1 MKLKLVLWT
10 AVMAWL
16 SFGSQVVAASH
27 TPDPWER
34 QIVAACLI
42 LEASDQGETGMTAVA
57 NVIANRA
64 DNNPRK
70 FYREVKRPYAFSSLN
85 RATTGKTGNRGF
97 ADHVRRA
104 SRDHNWRVALR
115 IVDKLYAGSLPDL
128 TYGATHF
135 SLKNEYVAWM
145 KGMKLTTVI
154 GDHKFLRRS

>member
-1 MKLKLVLWT
+1 MALVLSST
-10 AVMAWL
+10 
-16 SFGSQVVAASH
+16 SVVSASY

-42 LEASDQGETGMTAVA
+42 LEAADQGEIGMTAVA

-64 DNNPRK
+64 DGNARK

-104 SRDHNWRVALR
+104 SRDHHWRVALR
-115 IVDKLYAGSLPDL
+115 IVDKLYAGTLQDL
-128 TYGATHF
+128 TNGATHF

-145 KGMKLTTVI
+145 KDMKLTAVI